1 MKQPTDTDLRPGA
14 VSRRELLHGA
24 GVALASGTLACGSN
38 GDPGPPA
45 PGPDTFV
52 HGVASGDPLPD
63 GVMLWTRVTPGK
75 PGPVEVTWEMAA
87 DPAFQQMS
95 STGTFSTSAERDY
108 TVKVDP
114 RGLLPGTTYYYRF
127 RTPTANS
134 PIGRTRTA
142 PTGAVARA
150 RFGVASCSSYAQG
163 YFHAYRALA
172 RRADLDAII
181 HLGDYLYES
190 GPGQFGGDRP
200 LEPLTELFTLAD
212 YRTRHAQYK
221 RDPDL
226 QEAHRQ
232 HPFIAVWDDHE
243 AANNAWRD
251 GAQNHEAHE
260 GSWPDRKAAAQRAYA
275 EWMPIREQQPAN
287 KIWRKLV
294 WGDLADIVLLDTRL
308 WARTESN
315 PMLVGPPPAEDPT
328 KTLLGDD
335 QAAWMEEQLRGP
347 TRWKLV
353 AQQVMVA
360 NLILMPGS
368 LINLDQWQG
377 YPTSRRRFLEFL
389 RTSGS
394 SNVVVLTGDIHSSWA
409 NELVVDPLDLTQYD
423 PMTGRGAL
431 AVELVT
437 PGITSPGLPPQ
448 FVPVVD
454 MARPHNPHVRWFD
467 LLRQGYMVLDV
478 THERTQAAWYL
489 YADIKQPTATPETF
503 GNAWS
508 VKSGSTRL
516 EQDPAAAEPPSPA
529 PAPAP

>member
-1 MKQPTDTDLRPGA
+1 MKKSSHDRPGA
-14 VSRRELLHGA
+14 LTRRTLLHGT
-24 GVALASGTLACGSN
+24 GVALASGSLACGSD
-38 GDPGPPA
+38 GEPTPPA

-63 GVMLWTRVTPGK
+63 AVMLWTRVTPGK
-75 PGPVEVTWEMAA
+75 AGPIDVTWELGA
-87 DPAFQQMS
+87 DPALAQIKAM
-95 STGTFSTSAERDY
+95 GTFNTSAERDH
-108 TVKVDP
+108 TVKVEA
-114 RGLLPGTTYYYRF
+114 RGLMPATTYYYRF
-127 RTPTANS
+127 RTSSGTS

-150 RFGVASCSSYAQG
+150 RFGVASCSSFAQG

-172 RRADLDAII
+172 RRLDLDAII
-181 HLGDYLYES
+181 HLGDYIYES
-190 GPGQFGGDRP
+190 GPGQFGMDRV
-200 LEPLTELFTLAD
+200 LEPPTELFTLAD

-232 HPFIAVWDDHE
+232 HPFITVWDDHE
-243 AANNAWRD
+243 SANDAWKD
-251 GAQNHEAHE
+251 GAQNHEPNE

-275 EWMPIREQQPAN
+275 EWMPIREQQPIS
-287 KIWRKLV
+287 KIWRKLP

-308 WARTESN
+308 WARTQSDSA
-315 PMLVGPPPAEDPT
+315 LVGPPPAEDPS

-335 QAAWMEEQLRGP
+335 QAAWLEEQLRGP
-347 TRWKLV
+347 ARWKVV

-360 NLILMPGS
+360 NLILMPGT

-377 YPTSRRRFLEFL
+377 YPASRRRFMDFL
-389 RTSGS
+389 RTSGAT
-394 SNVVVLTGDIHSSWA
+394 NTVVLTGDIHSSWA
-409 NELVVDPLDLTQYD
+409 NELVLDPLDPAQYD
-423 PMTGRGAL
+423 PAAGKGAL

-448 FVPVVD
+448 FMPAVD

-478 THERTQAAWYL
+478 NHERTQAAWYL
-489 YADIKQPTATPETF
+489 YADIKQPAAPPETF
-503 GNAWS
+503 GAAWS

-516 EQDPAAAEPPSPA
+516 EQDSAAADPPATAPAAAP
-529 PAPAP
+529 